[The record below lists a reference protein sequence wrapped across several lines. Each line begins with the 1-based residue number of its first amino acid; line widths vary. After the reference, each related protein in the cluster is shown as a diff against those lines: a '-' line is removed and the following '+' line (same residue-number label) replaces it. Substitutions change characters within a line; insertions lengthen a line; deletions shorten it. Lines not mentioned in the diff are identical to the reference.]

1 MRQGS
6 VLSPFLFAFFLDDLG
21 KSSSPIDCYILL
33 YADDILLISLS
44 VSYRE
49 RFLHRCEH
57 ELTWLDM
64 TINFLKKSNCLR
76 VGLITLH
83 YITLHFLTWPK

>member
-64 TINFLKKSNCLR
+64 TINFKKNQIVYVLA
-76 VGLITLH
+76 LLH
-83 YITLHFLTWPK
+83 YITLHYIF